1 MENPAKE
8 PSKPRAWVYTVPEE
22 EAEGLVKRFYDAGRE
37 KFGYAPNISRPFSN
51 RPELMRVHRSLY
63 LALMH
68 GESGLS
74 RVERETVAVAVSKTN
89 GCFY

>member
-1 MENPAKE
+1 MDDSAKGPGE
-8 PSKPRAWVYTVPEE
+8 PGAWVYTVPED
-22 EAEGLVKRFYDAGRE
+22 EAEGLVKRFYEAGRK

-51 RPELMRVHRSLY
+51 RPELMRAHRSLY

-68 GESGLS
+68 GDSGLS
-74 RVERETVAVAVSKTN
+74 RVEHETIAVAVSRAN

>member
-1 MENPAKE
+1 MDDSPKGPGE
-8 PSKPRAWVYTVPEE
+8 SRAWVHTVPED
-22 EAEGLVKRFYDAGRE
+22 EAEGLVKRFYEAGRK

-51 RPELMRVHRSLY
+51 RPELMRAHRSLY

-68 GESGLS
+68 GDSGLS
-74 RVERETVAVAVSKTN
+74 RVERETIAVAVSKAN

>member
-1 MENPAKE
+1 MDDSVKGSGGAG
-8 PSKPRAWVYTVPEE
+8 AWVHTVPED
-22 EAEGLVKRFYDAGRE
+22 EAEGLVKRFYEAGRK

-51 RPELMRVHRSLY
+51 RPELMRAHRSLY

-68 GESGLS
+68 GDSGLS
-74 RVERETVAVAVSKTN
+74 RVERETIAVAVSKAN

>member
-1 MENPAKE
+1 MNDSQLIPGD
-8 PSKPRAWVYTVPEE
+8 PAWVYTVPED
-22 EAEGLVKRFYDAGRE
+22 EAVGIVKRFYQAARKNLG
-37 KFGYAPNISRPFSN
+37 FAANISKPFSN
-51 RPELMRVHRSLY
+51 RPELMRAHRSLY

-74 RVERETVAVAVSKTN
+74 RVERETIAVAVSRAN

>member
-1 MENPAKE
+1 MDDAVKRPRNPA
-8 PSKPRAWVYTVPEE
+8 AWVYTVPED
-22 EAEGLVKRFYDAGRE
+22 EAEGIVKRVYEAGRR

-51 RPELMRVHRSLY
+51 RPELMRAHRSLY

-74 RVERETVAVAVSKTN
+74 RVERETIAVAVSRVN